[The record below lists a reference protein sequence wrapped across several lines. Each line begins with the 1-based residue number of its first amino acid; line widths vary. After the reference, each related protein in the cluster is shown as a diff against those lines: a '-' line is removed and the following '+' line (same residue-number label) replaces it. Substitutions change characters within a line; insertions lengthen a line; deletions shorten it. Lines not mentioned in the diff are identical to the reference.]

1 MKNNFNIKSILN
13 DMDGIEHFIKCPE
26 ILKKRMV
33 KDMDDAFKIERKL
46 YVFFRSDKIYIVKW
60 KKDLSITMT
69 QTNVSIL
76 LELWKSGKRIK
87 GKRWSN
93 ENLMSLFTACMNFYE
108 IEEYIEY
115 ESMNDPDLT
124 DFLF

>member
-1 MKNNFNIKSILN
+1 
-13 DMDGIEHFIKCPE
+13 MDGIENFIKCPG
-26 ILKKRMV
+26 ILKKAMV
-33 KDMDDAFKIERKL
+33 KKMENVYRLERKFCA
-46 YVFFRSDKIYIVKW
+46 FFREDKIYLVKW
-60 KKDLSITMT
+60 KNDLTITMT
-69 QTNVSIL
+69 QTNISIL

-93 ENLMSLFTACMNFYE
+93 ENMMGLFVACMNFYE

-115 ESMNDPDLT
+115 ESENDSELK